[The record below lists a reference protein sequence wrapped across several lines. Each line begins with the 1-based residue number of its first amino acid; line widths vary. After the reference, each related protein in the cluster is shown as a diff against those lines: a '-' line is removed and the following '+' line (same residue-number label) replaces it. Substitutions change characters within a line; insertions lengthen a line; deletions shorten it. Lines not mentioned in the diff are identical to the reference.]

1 MVETKDQLESLM
13 IYRLLLILSLSCL
26 TACGDQETW
35 LCKVDGKSMYALSA
49 SGKLGSA
56 DKGCSCGEI
65 RSFELRTFGAVDE
78 AALKS
83 DFGC

>member
-1 MVETKDQLESLM
+1 MVETNEQLENPTM
-13 IYRLLLILSLSCL
+13 NRLLLILSLSCL
-26 TACGDQETW
+26 VACEDPETW
-35 LCKVDGKSMYALSA
+35 LCKVDGKTMYSLSA

-56 DKGCSCGEI
+56 DKGCSCSEI
-65 RSFELRTFGAVDE
+65 RSFEQRTFGAVDE